1 MITKGQAQKMSAALD
16 AIRKKIGYDPSK
28 PYRWSICLDFTNHK
42 GFMITR
48 YSSVVSGFGF
58 ISRHDAKEF
67 INDPEG
73 LRLLKEMYGITD

>member
-1 MITKGQAQKMSAALD
+1 MTKEQAHKMFAALD

-28 PYRWSICLDFTNHK
+28 PYRWTICLDFTNHK
-42 GFMITR
+42 KFMITR
-48 YSSVVSGFGF
+48 YSSFVDGFGF

-73 LRLLKEMYGITD
+73 LRLLKEVYGITD

>member
-1 MITKGQAQKMSAALD
+1 MRVALA

-28 PYRWSICLDFTNHK
+28 HYRWSICLDLTNYK

>member
-1 MITKGQAQKMSAALD
+1 MITKEQAHKMRVALA

-28 PYRWSICLDFTNHK
+28 HYRWSICLNFTNHK
-42 GFMITR
+42 EFMIVR
-48 YSSVVSGFGF
+48 YSSIVSGFGF
-58 ISRHDAKEF
+58 TSRHDAAKF

>member
-1 MITKGQAQKMSAALD
+1 MTKEQAHKMRAALD

-28 PYRWSICLDFTNHK
+28 PYRWTICPNSINHK
-42 GFMITR
+42 EFMITR
-48 YSSVVSGFGF
+48 YLFIVSGFGF

-73 LRLLKEMYGITD
+73 LRLLKEVYGITD

>member
-1 MITKGQAQKMSAALD
+1 MSTALD

-42 GFMITR
+42 WFMITR

-73 LRLLKEMYGITD
+73 LRLLKEMYGIND